1 MATNKTVPT
10 GLSVKEFLAAIED
23 PGRKEDAQSLTI
35 FLTKTTGIKPKMW
48 GSAIIGFGSYHYHY
62 ASGREGDEPL
72 VSFSPRKAGISIYGI
87 SQSLQELGLTLSD
100 LGKATT
106 EGGCIRIKRLEDI
119 NLTVLGKIIKKA
131 VAAKT
136 PS

>member
-1 MATNKTVPT
+1 MATNKTLPTKVSVKDFLDEIDDEARQSDAKTLVKFLSKST
-10 GLSVKEFLAAIED
+10 GLKA
-23 PGRKEDAQSLTI
+23 T
-35 FLTKTTGIKPKMW
+35 MW
-48 GSAIIGFGSYHYHY
+48 GTAIVGFGTHHYRY
-62 ASGREGDEPL
+62 ASGREGDEPI

>member
-1 MATNKTVPT
+1 
-10 GLSVKEFLAAIED
+10 
-23 PGRKEDAQSLTI
+23 
-35 FLTKTTGIKPKMW
+35 MW